1 MSLFTRLGSAVAL
14 CSALVCAPAYADDF
28 YAGKTITIVVGSGA
42 GGGYDTYARL
52 FARHLPRLIPGRPT
66 IVVQNMPGAGSARA
80 AGHLARIAPKD
91 GTVMGIIQP
100 GALVGPLFEGKP
112 DPNYDA
118 TQFLYLG
125 SADSSNRVC
134 ITMAESKIKTFE
146 DAQRITTIA
155 GTAGNGSSSRDYA
168 FLHKN
173 TSNAK
178 FNLVGGYEGMANLF
192 LALERGEIDTIC
204 GFDWASV
211 KAQRPN
217 FVRERKINI
226 LVQAGLEPFS
236 ELTQLGVPEIWK
248 FTQGDR
254 NRDIIRL
261 VVAQQLFGRPFM
273 VPPGTPKE
281 RVDIL
286 RAAFDKAFT
295 DPELLADAAKMGAD
309 ITPASGLKVQQTIQN
324 MYGASPDLVSAA
336 AKAIRE

>member
-226 LVQAGLEPFS
+226 LVQAGLEPFP

>member
-52 FARHLPRLIPGRPT
+52 FARHLPRPIPGRPT

-226 LVQAGLEPFS
+226 LVQAGLEPFP

>member
-1 MSLFTRLGSAVAL
+1 MSRLTRLVSAVAL
-14 CSALVCAPAYADDF
+14 MGAAICAPAHADDF
-28 YAGKTITIVVGSGA
+28 YAGKTITIIVGSGA

-52 FARHLPRLIPGRPT
+52 FARHLPRFIPGRPT

-91 GTVMGIIQP
+91 GTAMGIIQP

-134 ITMAESKIKTFE
+134 ITMADSKIKTFE
-146 DAQRITTIA
+146 DAQRITSIA

-192 LALERGEIDTIC
+192 LALERGEVDTIC

-211 KAQRPN
+211 KAQRPT
-217 FVRERKINI
+217 FVREKKINI
-226 LVQAGLEPFS
+226 LVQAGLEPFR
-236 ELTQLGVPEIWK
+236 ELTELGVPEIWK
-248 FTQGDR
+248 YTQGDR
-254 NRDIIRL
+254 NIAIVKL

-273 VPPGTPKE
+273 FPPGTPKE
-281 RVDIL
+281 RVDQL

-309 ITPASGLKVQQTIQN
+309 ITPASGIKVQDTIKG
-324 MYGASPDLVSAA
+324 MYAASPDLVAA
-336 AKAIRE
+336 ASKAIRE

>member
-226 LVQAGLEPFS
+226 LVQAGLEPFP
-236 ELTQLGVPEIWK
+236 ELTQLSVPEIWK